1 LAMPSPSSLPADQ
14 AAQVIQRVEDVLP
27 IDQIFPG
34 GALLLGGAVLLGVVL
49 VHGVLMR
56 SAQAHVA
63 RHEPGIRCAPA
74 EWKVDLVMVSV
85 VLILLGAALVEV
97 LAWTA
102 ALKFAGVL
110 PAWTTAATF
119 AASSYTTLGDATRV
133 PPPGWRMLGPIIAI
147 SGLFTFGW
155 SGSVLVE
162 VTRRLGTLRDLAREE
177 RRKPTTR
184 DGSVS
189 ST

>member
-1 LAMPSPSSLPADQ
+1 VPAGQ
-14 AAQVIQRVEDVLP
+14 ATQVIQSVEDALP
-27 IDQIFPG
+27 LEQIFPR
-34 GALLLGGAVLLGVVL
+34 GALLLGGLVLLGVVL

-56 SAQAHVA
+56 WAQAHVA
-63 RHEPGIRCAPA
+63 RHEPEIRRAPA

-85 VLILLGAALVEV
+85 VLTLLGAALLEV

-102 ALKFAGVL
+102 ALKYAGL
-110 PAWTTAATF
+110 MPAWTAAAAF
-119 AASSYTTLGDATRV
+119 AASSYTTLGDAVHV

-162 VTRRLGTLRDLAREE
+162 VTRRLSVVRDLARA
-177 RRKPTTR
+177 RRQQAGAP
-184 DGSVS
+184 DASPPS
-189 ST
+189 P